1 MKRFK
6 VVVDSRE
13 RDSGVV
19 EALEKQDVE
28 IEITTLK
35 AGDYMV
41 NHRIAFKRLT
51 IDDILKSIFEGEKL
65 SSKIGEMTSI
75 YERSILIIEGEDPFF
90 RGRTVI
96 LSFIQSF
103 LKTIAVSFGASTLFT
118 LNEAQTAE
126 VISSIARAEHLNKP
140 EPSRIQEIQ

>member
-1 MKRFK
+1 MKRYK
-6 VVVDSRE
+6 IVVDSKE
-13 RDSGVV
+13 KDSGVAKV
-19 EALEKQDVE
+19 LENHDLE
-28 IEITTLK
+28 IEIATLE
-35 AGDYMV
+35 AGDYIV

-65 SSKIGEMTSI
+65 SSKIGDMTSI
-75 YERSILIIEGEDPFF
+75 YERPILIIEGEDPFF
-90 RGRTVI
+90 PSRPFN

-103 LKTIAVSFGASTLFT
+103 LKTIAVSFGVSTLFT

-126 VISSIARAEHLNKP
+126 VISSIARTEHLNKP